1 MAGGAVN
8 LSSFLSSGPLLSVS
22 ETVPQSVPNLSRPER
37 EAVPFPVPCLSPR
50 QPERDGTDTPPLKGC
65 PVPPTSPS
73 LRLPFDP
80 ETMVCCADYHAHQ
93 TSHHRLG
100 SGWTCDLCSGAPA

>member
-8 LSSFLSSGPLLSVS
+8 VSSFLSSAPLLSVP
-22 ETVPQSVPNLSRPER
+22 EPVPQSVPNLSRAER
-37 EAVPFPVPCLSPR
+37 ERVLFPVLSLSPR

-80 ETMVCCADYHAHQ
+80 STMVRCRDYHAHQ
-93 TSHHRLG
+93 TSHHRDG
-100 SGWTCDLCSGAPA
+100 IGWTCDACSEVTP